1 MYKVSPYYIKADAAA
16 LLDISMAFFSRP
28 KVFVLGLCVARV
40 IHTLSLSTLFM
51 DVGLFTDGL
60 TLQLK
65 RARNNWNNYIQ
76 GVPNSLKDRL
86 LQVTEIIVHK

>member
-1 MYKVSPYYIKADAAA
+1 MYMPNTYVQSFAILHQGADAAA

-51 DVGLFTDGL
+51 DVGLFADGL
-60 TLQLK
+60 ILY
-65 RARNNWNNYIQ
+65 N
-76 GVPNSLKDRL
+76 
-86 LQVTEIIVHK
+86 